1 MNTIFSAYSE
11 FFFPVVTFII
21 MTDICGRKEFE
32 CIELLIL
39 LLVLMNDIPLQA
51 NFLLALFFHTCILF
65 ITWRRYHLSK
75 DLCKVCTSCYEV
87 SISF

>member
-51 NFLLALFFHTCILF
+51 NKLLTCTFFSYLHSL
-65 ITWRRYHLSK
+65 YY
-75 DLCKVCTSCYEV
+75 VEEV
-87 SISF
+87 SPF